1 MLCRNLI
8 VAVCLT
14 LLVIGCDQRSAY
26 DRIVARELATGARFD
41 TLFLSY
47 ALGMS
52 KQAFYDSSWALN
64 RRGLVMQGPQNQ
76 NVQYKLP
83 EALPYPATMLF
94 YPDFSADRIYQMR
107 VRFGY
112 DDWAPWAKRLSSDSL
127 QLDVLALLE
136 RWYGKGFFEHG
147 STVTAFGPQR
157 QFVKVDGN
165 RRILVMKYSDTEV
178 LAMITDLLAEK
189 AMIEERDA
197 DR

>member
-1 MLCRNLI
+1 MQWRSLI
-8 VAVCLT
+8 VLVCLAS
-14 LLVIGCDQRSAY
+14 LVMGCDQRSAY

-47 ALGMS
+47 ALGMP

-83 EALPYPATMLF
+83 DALPYPATMLY
-94 YPDFSADRIYQMR
+94 YPDFYADRIYRMR

-112 DDWAPWAKRLSSDSL
+112 DNWAPWAKRLSSDSL
-127 QLDVLALLE
+127 QLDVIALLE
-136 RWYGKGFFEHG
+136 RWYGRGFFEHDATG
-147 STVTAFGPQR
+147 TALAPRR

-165 RRILVMKYSDTEV
+165 RRILVVQYSDSEV
-178 LAMITDLLAEK
+178 LAVITDLLAEK
-189 AMIEERDA
+189 AMVEERDA